1 MVQRLVE
8 LLEIEQVNQHLQ
20 RFMLLIRDDG
30 TLHTRTVIPSSVLEL
45 LSAQT
50 GRLPKLV
57 DVRFTASPTQA
68 HLVEQLLKNRVT
80 QCESQGVVKLGYPA
94 LHLIL
99 QSSYEQAED
108 EFPSLDSYRQSEGV
122 NIRVVVHKSDPFQYL
137 RSGRVSD
144 SD

>member
-1 MVQRLVE
+1 
-8 LLEIEQVNQHLQ
+8 
-20 RFMLLIRDDG
+20 MLLIRDDD
-30 TLHTRTVIPSSVLEL
+30 TLHTRTVIPTSVLEL

-50 GRLPKLV
+50 GGLPKLV
-57 DVRFTASPTQA
+57 DVRFTASPQHA

-80 QCESQGVVKLGYPA
+80 RREAQGVVRLDYLA

-108 EFPSLDSYRQSEGV
+108 EFPFLDSYRQSEGV